1 MNQTRRT
8 FTPSQKVAIL
18 RLHLVEHKPVSEIC
32 EEYDLAVNLFYKW
45 QKEFFD
51 NGAAAFEKSSR
62 SRKVSQDGKD
72 KKIAALEA
80 KLTKKHEVL
89 SELMEEH
96 VSLKKALGDI

>member
-1 MNQTRRT
+1 MKQTRRT

-18 RLHLVEHKPVSEIC
+18 RLHLVEQKPVSEIC
-32 EEYDLAVNLFYKW
+32 EEHDLAVNLFYKW

-51 NGAAAFEKSSR
+51 NGAAAFEKSSK
-62 SRKVSQDGKD
+62 SKKANQDGKD

-80 KLTKKHEVL
+80 KLNKKHEVL

-96 VSLKKALGDI
+96 VALKKALGEI